1 VRASWVS
8 GWSWFLSIGVPVFQ
22 DLYGT
27 QASTEFRMMT
37 GVGITF

>member
-1 VRASWVS
+1 
-8 GWSWFLSIGVPVFQ
+8 VFQ